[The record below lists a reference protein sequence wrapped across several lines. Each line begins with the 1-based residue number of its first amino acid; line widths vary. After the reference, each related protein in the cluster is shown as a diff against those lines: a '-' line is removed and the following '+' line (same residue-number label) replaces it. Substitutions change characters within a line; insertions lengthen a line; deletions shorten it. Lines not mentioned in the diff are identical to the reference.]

1 MLISIDLIPFKSLL
15 IYFRKVAQLIKASEY
30 LTQLKI
36 TIIQI
41 SMNMFSRMAKRDV
54 MYSQFVVNVR
64 NGNPLAHFFYSK
76 KNYTFT
82 N

>member
-1 MLISIDLIPFKSLL
+1 MDLIPFKSLL
-15 IYFRKVAQLIKASEY
+15 IYFRNVAQLIKASEY

-41 SMNMFSRMAKRDV
+41 SINMVCRMAIRDV

-64 NGNPLAHFFYSK
+64 NVNPLAHLFYGK
-76 KNYTFT
+76 KMYTFT